1 VAPAQKRT
9 FSAGGHGFDR
19 WALRGGCAWFCTLA
33 LIAGCSDRHPAGAS
47 KEETGTAK
55 AIDNDCAATP
65 GAVLYYRHPMN
76 PAVTSP
82 TPAKDQ
88 MGMDYIPVYAS
99 EMTGKELS
107 LSDAVVQKLGVRT
120 VAVTEGPLATET
132 RAVGTVQFDA
142 TSIRDI
148 SLKSEGWVERLGASA
163 PGEIIERGQLLFELY
178 SPRLETAEQ
187 EYLNALQ
194 FSDAER
200 IALSEQRLRDL
211 GFESSTINT
220 LRDTRKLVRRIPF
233 HASTRSVVV
242 ELRARAGSYAPI
254 GEVVMR
260 LAAIDPVWVIID
272 IPQSA
277 PAIAP
282 GDVAEI
288 HLPNGESGSV
298 EGRVDNVYSMVDS
311 ASRTRQARLVVANP
325 GRLLVPHMSVSAI
338 VRSQSGGQSLHVP
351 VSAVIRD
358 GKGDRVVVALDQ
370 GRFAVRAVQL
380 GKESA
385 GEVIVLGG
393 LAKGDRVVE
402 SALFLIDSEANLHA
416 ALARLDAGSACKS
429 MVPQQQ
435 PQSH

>member
-1 VAPAQKRT
+1 
-9 FSAGGHGFDR
+9 
-19 WALRGGCAWFCTLA
+19 
-33 LIAGCSDRHPAGAS
+33 
-47 KEETGTAK
+47 
-55 AIDNDCAATP
+55 
-65 GAVLYYRHPMN
+65 
-76 PAVTSP
+76 
-82 TPAKDQ
+82 
-88 MGMDYIPVYAS
+88 MDYIPVYAS
-99 EMTGKELS
+99 ETSGNEIA

-120 VAVTEGPLATET
+120 VEVTEGPLATET

-148 SLKSEGWVERLGASA
+148 SLRSEGWVERLGVHA

-200 IALSEQRLRDL
+200 ITLSEQRLRDL

-220 LRDTRKLVRRIPF
+220 LRESRKLVRRIPF
-233 HASTRSVVV
+233 YASARSVVV
-242 ELRARAGSYAPI
+242 ELRARAGSYTPV

-260 LAAIDPVWVIID
+260 LAAIDPVWVTID

-277 PAIAP
+277 PAISP

-288 HLPNGESGSV
+288 HLPNGDSRKV
-298 EGRVDNVYSMVDS
+298 EGRVDYVYSMVDP

-325 GRLLVPHMSVSAI
+325 GRLLVPHMTVSAI
-338 VRSQSGGQSLHVP
+338 IRSQSSGQSLRIP

-358 GKGDRVVVALDQ
+358 GQADRVVIALDQ
-370 GRFAVRAVQL
+370 GRFAVRAVKL
-380 GKESA
+380 GMESA
-385 GEVIVLGG
+385 SEVVVLEG

-402 SALFLIDSEANLHA
+402 SAIFLIDSEANLHA

-429 MVPQQQ
+429 TVPQQHSQ
-435 PQSH
+435 PH

>member
-1 VAPAQKRT
+1 M
-9 FSAGGHGFDR
+9 
-19 WALRGGCAWFCTLA
+19 RGRCAWLCMLIV
-33 LIAGCSDRHPAGAS
+33 IAGCSDRHPADAPIVAS
-47 KEETGTAK
+47 GTDK
-55 AIDNDCAATP
+55 AVGNCSAASD
-65 GAVLYYRHPMN
+65 AVLYYRNPMN

-82 TPAKDQ
+82 TPAKDE
-88 MGMDYIPVYAS
+88 MGMDYVPVYANK
-99 EMTGKELS
+99 MTGNEVS

-120 VAVTEGPLATET
+120 VAVAEGSLSTET

-148 SLKSEGWVERLGASA
+148 SLKSEGWVERLGAHA

-211 GFESSTINT
+211 GFEPSTIKV

-233 HASTRSVVV
+233 YASTRGVVV
-242 ELRARAGSYAPI
+242 ELRARAGSYAPL
-254 GEVVMR
+254 GAVVMR
-260 LAAIDPVWVIID
+260 LASIDPVWVVVD

-277 PAIAP
+277 PVIAP
-282 GDVAEI
+282 GDLAEI
-288 HLPNGESGSV
+288 RLPNGGPGTFD
-298 EGRVDNVYSMVDS
+298 GRVDYVYAMVDP

-325 GRLLVPHMSVSAI
+325 GRLLVPHMTVAAL

-358 GKGDRVVVALDQ
+358 DRADRVVVALGE
-370 GRFAVRAVQL
+370 GRFAVRTVKL
-380 GKESA
+380 GKQGA
-385 GEVIVLGG
+385 DEVIVLDG
-393 LAKGDRVVE
+393 LAKGDRVVA
-402 SALFLIDSEANLHA
+402 SALFLIDSEANLHS
-416 ALARLDAGSACKS
+416 ALARLDAGEACAS
-429 MVPQQQ
+429 TVRQQQ
-435 PQSH
+435 SQSH